1 MPGIYPAVM
10 TGYTAEGA
18 VDVAATLG
26 LVDRLMDQGAHG
38 LFVGGTAGEGLV
50 QTVVE
55 RRELNEAIL
64 SHVDGRVPA
73 IVHVG
78 ATVFTDT
85 VDLARHALDHGAE
98 DVAAIPPLYYALRE
112 RDLDDYF
119 RQLSATLGRPV
130 MAYHVPNLTN
140 RPTTSTRLSALA
152 HEGALSGVKFSADDL
167 SQVQDVIESTA
178 DVDFRL
184 FSGSDPIC
192 LDAQVIGSSGA
203 VGVSMNAMT
212 GLFTAQWDAVSR
224 GDLATAF
231 TSQRL
236 INRFVAHMFRFNF
249 IAYLRLVLE
258 LQGVHIGPNRA
269 PLPNLTASER
279 EQILAFLRGD
289 EELRTALELPS
300 QLS

>member
-10 TGYTAEGA
+10 TGYTPEGA
-18 VDVAATLG
+18 VDIDATLG
-26 LVDRLMDQGAHG
+26 LVDRLVDAGAHG

-50 QTVVE
+50 QSVAE

-64 SHVDGRVPA
+64 GHVEGRVPA

-78 ATVFTDT
+78 ATVHQDA
-85 VDLARHALDHGAE
+85 VDLARHALDLGAE
-98 DVAAIPPLYYALRE
+98 DIAAIPPLYYALR
-112 RDLDDYF
+112 DADIDDYF
-119 RQLSATLGRPV
+119 RQLSATLERPV

-152 HEGALSGVKFSADDL
+152 HEGVLSGVKFSADDL
-167 SQVQDVIESTA
+167 AQVQDVIESTS
-178 DVDFRL
+178 DVPFRL

-192 LDAQVIGSSGA
+192 LDAQVLGSSGA
-203 VGVSMNAMT
+203 VGVSMNAMI
-212 GLFTAQWDAVSR
+212 GMFTAQWDAVAR
-224 GDLATAF
+224 GDFPSAF
-231 TSQRL
+231 ASQRL

-258 LQGVHIGPNRA
+258 LQGVRIGPNRA

-279 EQILAFLRGD
+279 EEILAFLGGD
-289 EELRTALELPS
+289 DELRNALELPS
-300 QLS
+300 RLS